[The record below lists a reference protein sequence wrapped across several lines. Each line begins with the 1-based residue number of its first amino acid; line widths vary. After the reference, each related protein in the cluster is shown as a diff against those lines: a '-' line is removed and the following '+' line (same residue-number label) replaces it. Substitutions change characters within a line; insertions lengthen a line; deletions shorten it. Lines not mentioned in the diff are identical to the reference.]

1 MFSCQS
7 RIICGIIYQKLSI
20 RRGNMLSSLVLAT
33 ANSQGTSSQGAG
45 AVGLIFSLLPLLLL
59 IYIIFDA
66 VQRRKNT
73 KKYKEMLAAIKP
85 GDKVVTIGGLK
96 GEVASINDKT
106 FELKVD
112 KGIRLEF
119 ERKAIAKL
127 DK

>member
-1 MFSCQS
+1 
-7 RIICGIIYQKLSI
+7 
-20 RRGNMLSSLVLAT
+20 MLSSLVLAT
-33 ANSQGTSSQGAG
+33 ANSQGTSPQGAG
-45 AVGLIFSLLPLLLL
+45 AVVLIFSLLPLLLL

-66 VQRRKNT
+66 VQRKKST
-73 KKYKEMLAAIKP
+73 KKYKEMLNSIKP
-85 GDKVVTIGGLK
+85 GDKIVTIGGLK
-96 GEVASINDKT
+96 GEIATINEKT

>member
-1 MFSCQS
+1 
-7 RIICGIIYQKLSI
+7 
-20 RRGNMLSSLVLAT
+20 MLSSLVLAA
-33 ANSQGTSSQGAG
+33 ANSQGTSPQGAG
-45 AVGLIFSLLPLLLL
+45 AGAVSLVFSLLPLLLL
-59 IYIIFDA
+59 VYIIFDA

-73 KKYKEMLAAIKP
+73 KKYKEMLDSIKP
-85 GDKVVTIGGLK
+85 GDRIVTIGGLK
-96 GEVASINDKT
+96 GEIATINEKT

>member
-1 MFSCQS
+1 
-7 RIICGIIYQKLSI
+7 
-20 RRGNMLSSLVLAT
+20 MLSSLVLAT
-33 ANSQGTSSQGAG
+33 ANSQGTSPQGAG

-59 IYIIFDA
+59 VYIIFDA
-66 VQRRKNT
+66 VQRKKST
-73 KKYKEMLAAIKP
+73 KKYKEMLNSIKP
-85 GDKVVTIGGLK
+85 GDKIVTIGGLK
-96 GEVASINDKT
+96 GEIATINEKT